1 MKKLGMVALAALL
14 VVAFTAPAWALE
26 AEFGGY
32 WRTRFFTNQNFT
44 GEDET
49 EAQDQSLVDTRTRLY
64 FTAIFHENLKF
75 VNKFEFDADW
85 GEDPLGDLGADGKE
99 FEIKNSYADFNI
111 GPVNAKIGIQGVR
124 LARSFIADTDAA
136 GAVVTFNGNNF
147 SLPLIWVRP
156 TEGSQQ
162 GFIDDNDQDLDV
174 YGIAP
179 SFQAGGVSINPYA
192 FYVYSED
199 AARFANNEGL
209 ASPAEQAVLPNTEEL
224 NIWYAGADVDFS
236 FDPVSFWLTGI
247 YQGGDADLVGGDSVD
262 FSAYLAA
269 VGASVGMGFGDIH
282 AEAFYA
288 SGDDDPADDDIETF
302 FVPGLMESYY
312 WGEIMGYG
320 TFDDQVSNNAPADQI
335 HNILAAN
342 IGVTVNPMDKLS
354 VSLDAWYAM
363 LAEEITL
370 ADGSTEDYLGTELD
384 LKISYE
390 LVDNL
395 NLSVIGAYLFAG
407 DATTENSPNDADP
420 YEVGAQLSLSF

>member
-1 MKKLGMVALAALL
+1 MKKLGMMALAALL
-14 VVAFTAPAWALE
+14 VVAFTLPAYALE
-26 AEFGGY
+26 TEFRGY

-49 EAQDQSLVDTRTRLY
+49 EAQDVSLVDTRTRFR
-64 FTAIFHENLKF
+64 FTTIFHENLRW
-75 VNKFEFDADW
+75 VNRFEFDADW

-99 FEIKNSYADFNI
+99 LEIKNSYADFNL

-136 GAVVTFNGNNF
+136 GAVVTFKGNNF
-147 SLPLIWVRP
+147 ALPLIWVRP

-174 YGIAP
+174 FGIAP
-179 SFQAGGVSINPYA
+179 SFNAGGVAINPYA

-199 AARFANNEGL
+199 AAKFAANEGL
-209 ASPAEQAVLPNTEEL
+209 ASAAEQAVLPNTEEL
-224 NIWYAGADVDFS
+224 NIWYAGADIDFS

-247 YQGGDADLVGGDSVD
+247 YQGGDADLIGGGSVD
-262 FSAYLAA
+262 FEAFLAA
-269 VGASVGMGFGDIH
+269 AGFSVGMGFGEIH

-288 SGDDDPADDDIETF
+288 SGDDDPNDSDVETF

-312 WGEIMGYG
+312 WAEIMGYG
-320 TFDDQVSNNAPADQI
+320 TFDDQVSNNSPADQI

-342 IGVTVNPMDKLS
+342 FGLSLKPMDKLK
-354 VSLDAWYAM
+354 VALDVWYAQ
-363 LAEEITL
+363 LAEEVN
-370 ADGSTEDYLGTELD
+370 DEDYLGTEVD
-384 LKISYE
+384 LKITYE

-395 NLSVIGAYLFAG
+395 NLDVIGAYLFAG
-407 DATTENSPNDADP
+407 DATTMNSPNDADP